1 MKFTQQ
7 RSLITSLFFCL
18 ILFPAHAFSAIAGH
32 VILTKGSVT
41 AISDT
46 GESRELKRRSKIMS
60 GDIIKTGLVSSIQIR
75 FVDKAL
81 MTIKANSEMNIA
93 EYQLANPTENIKEK
107 ALMKLV
113 KGGFRTISGQIGKGD
128 KSAYRV
134 DTPAASIGIRGTNY
148 EVHQE
153 ASGDFVMAVYSGGIS
168 VENAAGSIQLGMN
181 GDYNFT
187 RVSKNKSPKGL
198 LLAPETLTENSAT
211 DEVQPEEDQSEEND
225 EQESSETESKETEN
239 KDKSAPPKKNLTGKK
254 PKTDIAQDDN
264 SENNVTGVNTPSDI
278 SPNVDQE
285 TSNAL
290 DQKLNAAIDDSKKKL
305 EEALVES
312 GFLTGNE
319 TLADLDEADIAAL
332 ENIKTLGDIAQVT
345 NSPFP
350 TSYTDPSTGINY
362 DLINQS
368 EYNQVASGKLGV
380 MVMPMDYNQ
389 DAAGDITFNFSEA
402 NLTSPG
408 LVVTD
413 GANNYIGGGLP
424 IGTAEININYE
435 VLDTT
440 TNITTEFNITIPIDQ
455 AIVDQNSLLVHIQ
468 GYLPADITA
477 TLNIIDSTTS
487 TFSFNPATDENNFMT
502 RLELNFSGSDASI
515 LETMLGGDPTNYDDD
530 DWYNEADLETFIESG
545 AWELSADGKGNPI
558 LVMTDTTE
566 IDGTELIRN
575 EIAKP
580 TSDIQLENNIDDFLL
595 CGNAGNSCGIQ
606 VNKNADKIRWGAWLT
621 EPGKGIIIYEQIK
634 NADGSTHSEKI
645 REENQILAFWL
656 AAERADINTLSGSAN
671 FSSSSLDCLDFS
683 QCIGIADD
691 GLVQSLTGS
700 FDVNFNSG
708 AITNGNLNI
717 EVLAN
722 ADLANSTAQGSPTS
736 IWNVNFAGQMAP
748 NQPEFITNNITS
760 GSVTGTTISTSIIG
774 NVGGIFVD
782 PGNIFAGGYN
792 LGTADGTNKKVSGVF
807 TLDKQP

>member
-1 MKFTQQ
+1 MKLTQQ

-32 VILTKGSVT
+32 VILTKGNVT

-60 GDIIKTGLVSSIQIR
+60 GDIIKTGTVSSIQIR

-93 EYQLANPTENIKEK
+93 EYQLAKPDENIKEK

-211 DEVQPEEDQSEEND
+211 DEAQPEESESEESD
-225 EQESSETESKETEN
+225 EEGSETESSEAEN
-239 KDKSAPPKKNLTGKK
+239 KDKSKPPKKKIREKK
-254 PKTDIAQDDN
+254 PKADIVQDDD
-264 SENNVTGVNTPSDI
+264 SENNVAGIHTSSDG
-278 SPNVDQE
+278 SQNVDQE
-285 TSNAL
+285 SSNAL
-290 DQKLNAAIDDSKKKL
+290 DQKLNTAIDDSKKDL
-305 EEALVES
+305 EKALLDS

-319 TLADLDEADIAAL
+319 TLADLDATDIAAL

-345 NSPFP
+345 NNPFP
-350 TSYTDPSTGINY
+350 TSYTDPSTGITY

-368 EYNQVASGKLGV
+368 EYNQVASEKLGI

-389 DAAGDITFNFSEA
+389 DAAGDITFNFAEA

-413 GANNYIGGGLP
+413 GSNNYPGGGVP
-424 IGTAEININYE
+424 ADSAEINIHYA
-435 VLDTT
+435 VLNTT
-440 TNITTEFNITIPIDQ
+440 TNVTTEFNISIPINV
-455 AIVDQNSLLVHIQ
+455 AIGDQNTLLSHIQ
-468 GYLPADITA
+468 GFLPADITA
-477 TLNIIDSTTS
+477 SLNILDSTTS
-487 TFSFNPATDENNFMT
+487 TFSFTPVTDANHFMT
-502 RLELNFSGSDASI
+502 RLELNFFGSDAGT
-515 LETMLGGDPTNYDDD
+515 LETMLGGDPANNYND
-530 DWYNEADLETFIESG
+530 DWRNEADLEMFIESG
-545 AWELSADGKGNPI
+545 AWELSADGTGNPI
-558 LVMTDTTE
+558 LVMRDTTQ
-566 IDGTELIRN
+566 IDGKELIRN
-575 EIAKP
+575 EIIKP
-580 TSDIQLENNIDDFLL
+580 SADMQLVNNINDFLL
-595 CGNAGNSCGIQ
+595 CGDAGNRCGIQ
-606 VNKNADKIRWGAWLT
+606 VDKSADKIRWGAWLT
-621 EPGKGIIIYEQIK
+621 EPGKGIIIYEQLK

-645 REENQILAFWL
+645 HEENQILAFWL

-671 FSSSSLDCLDFS
+671 FSSSSLNCLDYS
-683 QCIGIADD
+683 QCIGMADD
-691 GLVQSLTGS
+691 GLVQNLTGS
-700 FDVNFNSG
+700 FDVNFNNG

-722 ADLANSTAQGSPTS
+722 ADLANATTQGSPTS
-736 IWNVNFAGQMAP
+736 IWNVDFSGQMAA
-748 NQPEFITNNITS
+748 NQPEFITNNIS
-760 GSVTGTTISTSIIG
+760 GSLTGTTISTEIIG

-807 TLDKQP
+807 TLNKQP

>member
-1 MKFTQQ
+1 MKLTQQ

-18 ILFPAHAFSAIAGH
+18 ILFPTHAFSAIAGH

-254 PKTDIAQDDN
+254 PKTDIAQDDD
-264 SENNVTGVNTPSDI
+264 SENNVTGVNTPSDT

-319 TLADLDEADIAAL
+319 TLADLDEADVTAL

-413 GANNYIGGGLP
+413 GSNGYPGGGLP
-424 IGTAEININYE
+424 VGTAEINIHYE
-435 VLDTT
+435 LLDTT
-440 TNITTEFNITIPIDQ
+440 TNITTEFNITIPIDV
-455 AIVDQNSLLVHIQ
+455 AIVDQNSLLSHIQ
-468 GYLPADITA
+468 GYLPTDITA
-477 TLNIIDSTTS
+477 TLNTITSTTS

-515 LETMLGGDPTNYDDD
+515 LETMLGGDPTNYDND

-566 IDGTELIRN
+566 IDGVELIRN

-580 TSDIQLENNIDDFLL
+580 SADMQLVNNIEAFVL
-595 CGNAGNSCGIQ
+595 CGDAGNSCGIQ
-606 VNKNADKIRWGAWLT
+606 VDKTADKIRWGAWLT
-621 EPGKGIIIYEQIK
+621 EPGKGIIIYEKIK

-748 NQPEFITNNITS
+748 NQPEFITNSIT
-760 GSVTGTTISTSIIG
+760 GSVTGTTISTSVIG

>member
-1 MKFTQQ
+1 MKLTQQ

-32 VILTKGSVT
+32 VILTKGNVT

-60 GDIIKTGLVSSIQIR
+60 GDIIKTGTVSSIQIR

-93 EYQLANPTENIKEK
+93 EYQLAKPDENIKEK

-211 DEVQPEEDQSEEND
+211 DEAQPEESESEESD
-225 EQESSETESKETEN
+225 EEGSETESSEAEN
-239 KDKSAPPKKNLTGKK
+239 KDKSKPPKKKIRGKK
-254 PKTDIAQDDN
+254 PKADIVQDDD
-264 SENNVTGVNTPSDI
+264 SENNVAGIHTSSDG
-278 SPNVDQE
+278 SQNVDQE
-285 TSNAL
+285 SSNAL
-290 DQKLNAAIDDSKKKL
+290 DQKLNTAIDDSKKDL
-305 EEALVES
+305 EKALLDS

-319 TLADLDEADIAAL
+319 TLADLDATDIAAL

-345 NSPFP
+345 NNPFP
-350 TSYTDPSTGINY
+350 TSYTDPSTGITY

-368 EYNQVASGKLGV
+368 EYNQVASEKLGI

-389 DAAGDITFNFSEA
+389 DAAGDITFNFAEA

-413 GANNYIGGGLP
+413 GSNNYPGGGVP
-424 IGTAEININYE
+424 ADSAEINIHYA
-435 VLDTT
+435 VLNTT
-440 TNITTEFNITIPIDQ
+440 TNVTTEFNISIPINV
-455 AIVDQNSLLVHIQ
+455 AIGDQNTLLSHIQ
-468 GYLPADITA
+468 GFLPADITA
-477 TLNIIDSTTS
+477 SLNILDSTTS
-487 TFSFNPATDENNFMT
+487 TFSFTPVTDANHFMT
-502 RLELNFSGSDASI
+502 RLELNFFGSDAGT
-515 LETMLGGDPTNYDDD
+515 LETMLGGDPANNYND
-530 DWYNEADLETFIESG
+530 DWRNEADLEMFIESG
-545 AWELSADGKGNPI
+545 AWELSADGTGNPI
-558 LVMTDTTE
+558 LVMRDTTQ
-566 IDGTELIRN
+566 IDGKELIRN
-575 EIAKP
+575 EIIKP
-580 TSDIQLENNIDDFLL
+580 SADMQLVNNINDFLL
-595 CGNAGNSCGIQ
+595 CGDAGNRCGIQ
-606 VNKNADKIRWGAWLT
+606 VDKSADKIRWGAWLT
-621 EPGKGIIIYEQIK
+621 EPGKGIIIYEQLK

-645 REENQILAFWL
+645 HEENQILAFWL

-671 FSSSSLDCLDFS
+671 FSSSSLNCLDYS
-683 QCIGIADD
+683 QCIGMADD
-691 GLVQSLTGS
+691 GLVQNLTGS
-700 FDVNFNSG
+700 FDVNFNNG

-722 ADLANSTAQGSPTS
+722 ADLANSTTQGSPTS
-736 IWNVNFAGQMAP
+736 IWNVDFSGQMAA
-748 NQPEFITNNITS
+748 NQPEFITNNIS
-760 GSVTGTTISTSIIG
+760 GSLTGTTISTEIIG